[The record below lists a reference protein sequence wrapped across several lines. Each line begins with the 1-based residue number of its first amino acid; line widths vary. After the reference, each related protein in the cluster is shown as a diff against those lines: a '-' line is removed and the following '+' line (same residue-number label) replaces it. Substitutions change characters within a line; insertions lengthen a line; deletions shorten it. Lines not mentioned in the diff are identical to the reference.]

1 MIDPGLL
8 LAFLPAVVLLMLL
21 PGPDMLLCL
30 AQGLRGGPRRGV
42 AAAAGVSTGVLVN
55 VTLAGLGLGALVA
68 AFPDAI
74 RVVRWAGAAYLL
86 WVAWRT
92 WTTPLVVAIGGAAPG
107 RWIAYRDGLVVNLT
121 NPKVILFVLAL
132 LPQYVNPALPVL
144 PQFVTMGA
152 IMALG
157 ALIVNGA
164 VGWSAGRAA
173 GLLLRSTRTERTLR
187 RLAAALFAGLA
198 LRIVWEAAAAD

>member
-1 MIDPGLL
+1 MIDPGLM
-8 LAFLPAVVLLMLL
+8 LAFLPAVALLMLL

-30 AQGLRGGPRRGV
+30 AQGMRGGPRRGL

-68 AFPDAI
+68 AFPDAFQL
-74 RVVRWAGAAYLL
+74 VRWVGAGYLA

-92 WTTPLVVAIGGAAPG
+92 WRTPLVVEIGGAAPS
-107 RWIAYRDGLVVNLT
+107 RWIAYRDGLVVNLS

-132 LPQYVNPALPVL
+132 LPQYVNPSLPVL
-144 PQFVTMGA
+144 PQFMAMGA
-152 IMALG
+152 VMAVG
-157 ALIVNGA
+157 ALVVNGA

-173 GLLLRSTRTERTLR
+173 GWLLRSSRAERILR
-187 RLAAALFAGLA
+187 RLAATLFAALA
-198 LRIVWEAAAAD
+198 LRIGWEAATD